1 MMNPRQNT
9 PSVFAVSRS
18 RSHTFSKGSR
28 PFVGLVAGL
37 GVEGD
42 AHSGKT
48 VKHRSRVKADPSQP
62 NLRQVHLIHAELLDE
77 LRTKGFEVDPGSLG
91 ENITTIDL
99 DVLSLP
105 RDTQLHIGPSAVVR
119 VTGLRNP
126 CKQLD
131 GFQPGLTQAV
141 LERTP
146 SGELIRKCGIMGIV
160 LTGGDV
166 KPGDPIT
173 VVLPDGMH
181 HKLERV

>member
-1 MMNPRQNT
+1 VTSLQYNS
-9 PSVFAVSRS
+9 SVFGVGRS
-18 RSHTFSKGSR
+18 RSHTFSKDSCSTIT
-28 PFVGLVAGL
+28 LVSGL

-42 AHSGKT
+42 AHAGKT
-48 VKHRSRVKADPSQP
+48 VKHRSRVKADPTQP

-91 ENITTIDL
+91 ENITTIGL

-105 RDTQLHIGPSAVVR
+105 RDTQLHIGPSAVVQ

-146 SGELIRKCGIMGIV
+146 SGELIRKCGIMGVV
-160 LTGGDV
+160 LSGGEV